1 MQTVFQKLLEDTM
14 TYNTRP
20 VFIYKIFYPCF
31 LTTCSTA
38 AAKSINQHYTENAL
52 AAEAHCRT
60 ELYPQAV
67 ETARYIVDK
76 KPPFNS
82 YTFECV
88 YKITYNQ
95 ACVSSLYFDSYTFMG
110 GAHGA
115 TFRNSDTW
123 DFSTGSRIELKAF
136 YPKGAPFAE
145 YLFGNIERQIAKRLK
160 STPGS
165 YFDDYAQLLRENF
178 HPENYFLK
186 PEGIVIY
193 YQQYDIAPYSTG
205 LPEFLIPFSTFKQDF

>member
-1 MQTVFQKLLEDTM
+1 MQTIFQKLLEDAM
-14 TYNTRP
+14 TYHDMP
-20 VFIYKIFYPCF
+20 VFIYKIYYPCF
-31 LTTCSTA
+31 TTTCSA
-38 AAKSINQHYTENAL
+38 AAAESINRHYTENAL
-52 AAEAHCRT
+52 AAETHCRT
-60 ELYPQAV
+60 VLYPQAV

-82 YTFECV
+82 YTFDSV
-88 YKITYNQ
+88 YQVTYNQ
-95 ACVSSLYFDSYTFMG
+95 NCVTSLYFDSYTFMG

-123 DFSTGSRIELKAF
+123 DFSTGSRMALKDF
-136 YPKGAPFAE
+136 YPHGASFTE
-145 YLFGNIERQIAKRLK
+145 YLFINIEQQIAERLK
-160 STPGS
+160 TTPGS
-165 YFDDYAQLLRENF
+165 YFDNYAQLLRDNF

-205 LPEFLIPFSTFKQDF
+205 LPEFLIPFSRPE